1 MTSSGNPR
9 KPRILQD
16 LLKEYLDKHP
26 EQEKVKRGKVL
37 SAWDEVVGPQIAKV
51 SENVHFERDQLV
63 VEVAHSAWRHE
74 LHMNRDLIVRK
85 LNERA
90 GAKVVKALIVRA

>member
-1 MTSSGNPR
+1 MSYLGNSR

-26 EQEKVKRGKVL
+26 DQEKVKRGKVL
-37 SAWDEVVGPQIAKV
+37 SSWDEVVGPQIAKV

-63 VEVAHSAWRHE
+63 VEVSHSAWRHE
-74 LHMNRDLIVRK
+74 LHMNRELIVRK

-90 GAKVVKALIVRA
+90 GAKVVKSLIVRA